1 MWFRM
6 ARYLPDLGVA
16 KATELA
22 AAWKEH
28 TEPWARQRLL
38 VLRLVAQHE
47 LNAGQIAA
55 AAGVGRATVFRYL
68 DKFQREGIA
77 GLLRR
82 EHKGGQEPTLAG
94 ADYEA
99 FVEQL
104 RAGKFRRAKEAQA
117 WIKARTQRTLALSSV
132 YTVLGKAGGVLK
144 VPRKTHAK
152 KDAAQAETF
161 KTTLAEKLAAL
172 SAGTEGQPMRL
183 WVLDEHRYGL
193 LPVIRRCWA
202 LKGVRVHVPYATRYQ
217 WGYLHEALEVDG
229 EHRIELLFT
238 PAIDQDIH
246 AAFLKQI
253 GESDPRARHV
263 IIQDQAGFH
272 LRDGDARLPA
282 NVRVLSLPP
291 YSPELNPVEKLGD
304 LVKDAICNQLF
315 TALRPLEDAI
325 LAELA
330 PLRQAGA
337 RVADLIG
344 QGWLLEQANAGGP
357 S

>member
-1 MWFRM
+1 M
-6 ARYLPDLGVA
+6 ARPLPDLGAA
-16 KATELA
+16 KAAELD
-22 AAWKEH
+22 AAWKDH
-28 TEPWARQRLL
+28 TEPWVRQRLL

-47 LNAGQIAA
+47 LNAAQIAA

-68 DKFQREGIA
+68 DKFLRGGVAE
-77 GLLRR
+77 LLRR

-94 ADYEA
+94 ADHAA

-117 WIKARTQRTLALSSV
+117 WITARTRRTLALSSV
-132 YTVLGKAGGVLK
+132 YAVLGKAGGVLK

-152 KDAAQAETF
+152 KDAAQAEAF
-161 KTTLAEKLAAL
+161 KASLAEKLAAK
-172 SAGTEGQPMRL
+172 SAGTDGQPVRL

-193 LPVIRRCWA
+193 LPVIRRCWS

-229 EHRIELLFT
+229 EHKIELLFT

-246 AAFLKQI
+246 AVFLQQI
-253 GESDPRARHV
+253 AQSDPHACHV

-272 LRDGDARLPA
+272 LREGDARLPA

-291 YSPELNPVEKLGD
+291 YSPSSTRWKNS
-304 LVKDAICNQLF
+304 A
-315 TALRPLEDAI
+315 T
-325 LAELA
+325 
-330 PLRQAGA
+330 
-337 RVADLIG
+337 
-344 QGWLLEQANAGGP
+344 W
-357 S
+357 